1 MPNILS
7 KFCAGQLGLQI
18 CHAECHEL
26 SHTWNPN
33 CLLAIWDAMGPS
45 FVFCGKTYGFLYLLK
60 ALIDKRGR
68 VDKVDWSKWLAKTIR
83 SSLFLTSTEILF
95 MLWLCAFR
103 RLLGFATWPTISFVN
118 GFAACAISIW
128 IESKQR
134 RAMLIPYL
142 LNLSSEALF
151 RQAQHRGIV
160 RRPLPFVESILF
172 GLSIGLIV
180 ALLKGETAVSTS
192 KNKKGN
198 FASSAAFL
206 GSLFHHSHGIILRQ
220 QGCGFVTG
228 DSNARDKK
236 WKSFT
241 ITFKTAARNF
251 LLSSSLL
258 SIHRLVRRFFT
269 AQRKPAQNIPLRF
282 FPVIYGTM
290 CGCHWSCLFLFF
302 SDGLFLA
309 Q

>member
-1 MPNILS
+1 MR
-7 KFCAGQLGLQI
+7 
-18 CHAECHEL
+18 H
-26 SHTWNPN
+26 
-33 CLLAIWDAMGPS
+33 
-45 FVFCGKTYGFLYLLK
+45 
-60 ALIDKRGR
+60 
-68 VDKVDWSKWLAKTIR
+68 
-83 SSLFLTSTEILF
+83 
-95 MLWLCAFR
+95 
-103 RLLGFATWPTISFVN
+103 
-118 GFAACAISIW
+118 
-128 IESKQR
+128 
-134 RAMLIPYL
+134 
-142 LNLSSEALF
+142 LNLDWKQTKARNAHSISSESGQCSSVKIIWFWLFIRWSVSIAFFQSSEALF

-241 ITFKTAARNF
+241 ITFKA
-251 LLSSSLL
+251 SSW
-258 SIHRLVRRFFT
+258 
-269 AQRKPAQNIPLRF
+269 
-282 FPVIYGTM
+282 IYLILIL
-290 CGCHWSCLFLFF
+290 W
-302 SDGLFLA
+302 
-309 Q
+309 